1 MNAVNLEPNINRP
14 DDLYAEIVG
23 MTVGLNDA
31 QALSLQARL
40 ILLMANQIGDVNVIA
55 QLVRL
60 AMQMEDDGEEPLDGG
75 AFCVAPL
82 GG

>member
-60 AMQMEDDGEEPLDGG
+60 AAQFEDCRHESLSSENR
-75 AFCVAPL
+75 
-82 GG
+82 